1 MNGSPKEKK
10 PMGTEPEI
18 VARLRPVESDLAL
31 PQGWTSQEIRWDGVD
46 REIAF
51 DSRRFKVMRI
61 SAGAFDEELREMFD
75 AFGWT
80 RLGMDREG
88 AELWA
93 RDRQRSGLA
102 RLDQLRGARAEGP
115 TALFVA

>member
-1 MNGSPKEKK
+1 
-10 PMGTEPEI
+10 
-18 VARLRPVESDLAL
+18 VESDLEL
-31 PQGWTSQEIRWDGVD
+31 PKGWTSQEIRWDGID

-51 DSRRFKVMRI
+51 DPRRLKVMRI
-61 SAGAFDEELREMFD
+61 SAGAFDEELRDMFD

-80 RLGMDREG
+80 RLGIDRDG

-93 RDRQRSGLA
+93 RDRQPSGLA
-102 RLDQLRGARAEGP
+102 RLHHLRVAQADGS